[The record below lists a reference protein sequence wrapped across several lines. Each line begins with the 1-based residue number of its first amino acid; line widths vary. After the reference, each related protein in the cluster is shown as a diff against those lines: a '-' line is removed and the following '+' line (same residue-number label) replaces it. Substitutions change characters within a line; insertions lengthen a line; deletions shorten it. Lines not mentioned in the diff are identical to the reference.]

1 MGRLQRLPLLLAL
14 LPALLCTLLLLHA
27 AHADALS
34 LAYDRNY
41 GTAYVTIL
49 QSTADVPIEA
59 QGYTRRQLE
68 LFQDRRVDA
77 AEVYDFQAEQFLR
90 GAAEELYWYPHYTAT
105 VVLAVR
111 TDPRI
116 PVHGWADLREGVTI
130 AMPEQSPEREIFFL
144 ALTQGL
150 SANRDTAFAHLAQMK
165 AEGRLRFYAMHRGTW
180 GILANAGAN
189 DVYVLFAHE
198 AERLIRRGAQLRI
211 VVPAE
216 GTLTLTKGVLS
227 RAPITFS
234 ETLPREL
241 DAAGYPPLPP
251 SAAAV
256 HAMPPDFPQ
265 VLRTVNTRYH
275 AQIMER
281 PVFMPAEEHERF
293 MVLVLMLPLTVI
305 WGAYIYRRVLH
316 HGARRAVVL
325 LVAMLLLW
333 ELTRMVKILTFVH
346 DSALER
352 MLWYLFYVFRAGLSV
367 ALLWIAWSADED
379 AINRRMPPWLKAV
392 FGLNLLLAA
401 LILCNDYHQQF
412 FAFTWDNI
420 LQEWQEELAWGA
432 YVYWTLWFGE
442 ILAALLLLLEKAKQQ
457 QVLRPMMMLPFVF
470 FALFVV
476 YSIAYQYVAWVQ
488 WPELTALTALFFL
501 ALLEICLHTGLM
513 PSNRLHEAFFTHAQL
528 AMRLVNAEGAP
539 VFASA
544 LQWDETGRDTRTSR
558 MEIHGGALL
567 WQEDLR
573 LLHERQRQLALACGA
588 LERSHTLLRAE
599 HTIRRKLLALTLRR
613 NLSEELEAI
622 LAAKRPL
629 LRRFRE
635 ELMETQDEEQ
645 IVRLIRRLNL
655 LSSYLKK
662 RCVLFLKGQE
672 DGTVRT
678 DELAM
683 AVSETCTYLRPL
695 GLHVGVEWAQTE
707 LLYTETAL
715 ALFDAFA
722 EFLTRAAAAGMEHIF
737 CRFTD
742 DTLTFL
748 LEGADWIAP
757 WAAAWQEEHGTA
769 VTTEDR
775 GYARTLTI
783 RPTAAVGKGAGD
795 QAAYPAE
802 DARRTQDE
810 ERRDVP
816 WND

>member
-14 LPALLCTLLLLHA
+14 LPALLCTLLLHA

-216 GTLTLTKGVLS
+216 GTITLTKGVLS

-234 ETLPREL
+234 ETLPKEL
-241 DAAGYPPLPP
+241 DAAGYPPLSP

-256 HAMPPDFPQ
+256 HAMPPDFPH

-281 PVFMPAEEHERF
+281 PVFMPAEAHERF

-501 ALLEICLHTGLM
+501 LLGELCLRTGLM
-513 PSNRLHEAFFTHAQL
+513 PSNRFHAAFFTNAQL
-528 AMRLVNAEGAP
+528 AMRLVNAAGDI

-544 LQWDETGRDTRTSR
+544 ARWDAEGRDTRTSR

-635 ELMETQDEEQ
+635 ELMETQDEEK

-695 GLHVGVEWAQTE
+695 GLRVGVEWTQTE
-707 LLYTETAL
+707 LLYTETGL

-757 WAAAWQEEHGTA
+757 WAAAWQEEHGAA

-783 RPTAAVGKGAGD
+783 SPTAAVGKGAGGK
-795 QAAYPAE
+795 AAYAAE

-810 ERRDVP
+810 GRRDVP

>member
-14 LPALLCTLLLLHA
+14 LPALLCALLLHA

-144 ALTQGL
+144 ALAQGI

-198 AERLIRRGAQLRI
+198 AERLIRRGARLRI

-234 ETLPREL
+234 ETLPKEL
-241 DAAGYPPLPP
+241 DAAGYPPLSP

-256 HAMPPDFPQ
+256 HAMPPDFPH

-281 PVFMPAEEHERF
+281 PLFMPAEAHERF

-333 ELTRMVKILTFVH
+333 ELTRMAKILTFVH

-442 ILAALLLLLEKAKQQ
+442 VLAALLLLLEKAKQQ

-695 GLHVGVEWAQTE
+695 GLHVGVEWAQTD

-757 WAAAWQEEHGTA
+757 WAAAWQEEHGAA

-795 QAAYPAE
+795 KAAYTAE
-802 DARRTQDE
+802 DACRTQDE
-810 ERRDVP
+810 GRRDVP

>member
-1 MGRLQRLPLLLAL
+1 
-14 LPALLCTLLLLHA
+14 
-27 AHADALS
+27 
-34 LAYDRNY
+34 
-41 GTAYVTIL
+41 
-49 QSTADVPIEA
+49 
-59 QGYTRRQLE
+59 
-68 LFQDRRVDA
+68 
-77 AEVYDFQAEQFLR
+77 
-90 GAAEELYWYPHYTAT
+90 
-105 VVLAVR
+105 
-111 TDPRI
+111 
-116 PVHGWADLREGVTI
+116 
-130 AMPEQSPEREIFFL
+130 
-144 ALTQGL
+144 
-150 SANRDTAFAHLAQMK
+150 
-165 AEGRLRFYAMHRGTW
+165 
-180 GILANAGAN
+180 
-189 DVYVLFAHE
+189 
-198 AERLIRRGAQLRI
+198 
-211 VVPAE
+211 
-216 GTLTLTKGVLS
+216 
-227 RAPITFS
+227 
-234 ETLPREL
+234 
-241 DAAGYPPLPP
+241 
-251 SAAAV
+251 
-256 HAMPPDFPQ
+256 
-265 VLRTVNTRYH
+265 
-275 AQIMER
+275 
-281 PVFMPAEEHERF
+281 
-293 MVLVLMLPLTVI
+293 
-305 WGAYIYRRVLH
+305 
-316 HGARRAVVL
+316 
-325 LVAMLLLW
+325 
-333 ELTRMVKILTFVH
+333 
-346 DSALER
+346 
-352 MLWYLFYVFRAGLSV
+352 
-367 ALLWIAWSADED
+367 
-379 AINRRMPPWLKAV
+379 MPPWLKAV

-457 QVLRPMMMLPFVF
+457 QMLRPMMMLPFVF
-470 FALFVV
+470 FVLFIA
-476 YSIAYQYVAWVQ
+476 YSIAYQHVAWVQ

-501 ALLEICLHTGLM
+501 ALLEICMRTGLM

-573 LLHERQRQLALACGA
+573 LLHERQRQLALACDA
-588 LERSHTLLRAE
+588 LERSHSLLRAE
-599 HTIRRKLLALTLRR
+599 HMIRRKLLTLTLRR
-613 NLSEELEAI
+613 KLSEELETI

-695 GLHVGVEWAQTE
+695 GLHVGVEWAQME

-722 EFLTRAAAAGMEHIF
+722 EFLTCAAAAGMEHIF

-757 WAAAWQEEHGTA
+757 WAAAWQEEHGAA

-795 QAAYPAE
+795 KAAYAAE
-802 DARRTQDE
+802 SAHRTQDE
-810 ERRDVP
+810 GRRDAP

>member
-1 MGRLQRLPLLLAL
+1 MGRLQRFPLLLAL
-14 LPALLCTLLLLHA
+14 LPALLCTLLLHA
-27 AHADALS
+27 DHTDALS

-41 GTAYVTIL
+41 GTAYVSIL
-49 QSTADVPIEA
+49 QSSADVPIEA
-59 QGYTRRQLE
+59 QGYARRQLE

-111 TDPRI
+111 TDPHV

-130 AMPEQSPEREIFFL
+130 AIPEQSPEREIFFL
-144 ALTQGL
+144 ALAQGI
-150 SANRDTAFAHLAQMK
+150 SGDRDTAFAHLAQMK

-198 AERLIRRGAQLRI
+198 AERLIRRGARLRI

-234 ETLPREL
+234 ETLPKEL

-251 SAAAV
+251 SAPTV
-256 HAMPPDFPQ
+256 HAMPPDFPH

-281 PVFMPAEEHERF
+281 PVFMPAEAHERF

-325 LVAMLLLW
+325 LIAMLLLW
-333 ELTRMVKILTFVH
+333 ELTRMAKILTFVH
-346 DSALER
+346 DSTLER
-352 MLWYLFYVFRAGLSV
+352 TLWYLFYMFRAGLSV

-401 LILCNDYHQQF
+401 LILCNDFHQQF

-470 FALFVV
+470 FVLFIA

-513 PSNRLHEAFFTHAQL
+513 PSNRLHEAFFTHARL

-539 VFASA
+539 VFASV

-695 GLHVGVEWAQTE
+695 GLRVGVEWTQTE

-722 EFLTRAAAAGMEHIF
+722 EFLTHAAAAGMERIF

-748 LEGADWIAP
+748 LEDADWIAP
-757 WAAAWQEEHGTA
+757 WAAAWQEEHGIA

-775 GYARTLTI
+775 GYAHTLTI
-783 RPTAAVGKGAGD
+783 HPTAAAGKRTGGK
-795 QAAYPAE
+795 AAYTAE

-810 ERRDVP
+810 GRRDAP
-816 WND
+816 WNG

>member
-1 MGRLQRLPLLLAL
+1 MKRLHRARFLAGGL
-14 LPALLCTLLLLHA
+14 IALLCVLLIPA
-27 AHADALS
+27 STSALTI
-34 LAYDRNY
+34 AYDRNY
-41 GTAYVTIL
+41 DTAYVNIL

-59 QGYTRRQLE
+59 QGYTRNQLE
-68 LFQDRRVDA
+68 LFLDRRVDA

-90 GAAEELYWYPHYTAT
+90 GAAEELYWYPHYRAT
-105 VVLAVR
+105 VVLAVH
-111 TDPRI
+111 TDA
-116 PVHGWADLREGVTI
+116 PVPVKGWADLREGVTI
-130 AMPEQSPEREIFFL
+130 ALPEQSPEREIFFL
-144 ALTQGL
+144 ALVQG
-150 SANRDTAFAHLAQMK
+150 SSGDQDTAFARLARMK

-198 AERLIRRGAQLRI
+198 AERLIRRGARLRI
-211 VVPAE
+211 IEPAE

-227 RAPITFS
+227 RTPITFS
-234 ETLPREL
+234 EALPGEL
-241 DAAGYPPLPP
+241 GAAGYPPLPP
-251 SAAAV
+251 SAAAG
-256 HAMPPDFPQ
+256 HAVPPDFPH

-281 PVFMPAEEHERF
+281 PAFMPAEAHERF

-333 ELTRMVKILTFVH
+333 ELTRMAKILTFLH
-346 DSALER
+346 DSTLER

-379 AINRRMPPWLKAV
+379 ALNRRMPPWLKAV

-401 LILCNDYHQQF
+401 LILCNDFHQQF

-420 LQEWQEELAWGA
+420 LQEWQEHLAWGA

-442 ILAALLLLLEKAKQQ
+442 ILAALLLLLEKAKRQ
-457 QVLRPMMMLPFVF
+457 QVLRPVMLLPFVF
-470 FALFVV
+470 FVLFIT

-488 WPELTALTALFFL
+488 WPELTAVTALFFL
-501 ALLEICLHTGLM
+501 ALPEICLHTGLM
-513 PSNRLHEAFFTHAQL
+513 PSNRLHETFFIHAQL
-528 AMRLVNAEGAP
+528 AMQLVNAAGTP

-544 LQWDETGRDTRTSR
+544 LRLDEAARDTRTSR
-558 MEIHGGALL
+558 MELHGGALL

-573 LLHERQRQLALACGA
+573 LLHERQRQLALTRDA
-588 LERSHTLLRAE
+588 LERTHTLLRAE

-613 NLSEELEAI
+613 RLSEELEAI

-635 ELMETQDEEQ
+635 ALMETQDEEE
-645 IVRLIRRLNL
+645 VMRLIRRLNL

-672 DGTVRT
+672 DGTVRA

-683 AVSETCTYLRPL
+683 AVSEICAYLRPL
-695 GLHVGVEWAQTE
+695 GLHVGVEWAQAE
-707 LLYTETAL
+707 LLHVETVL

-722 EFLTRAAAAGMEHIF
+722 ELLTCAAAAGTEHVF

-742 DTLTFL
+742 DTVIFL
-748 LEGADWIAP
+748 LGDADWIAP
-757 WAAAWQEEHGTA
+757 WAAAWQEEHGTD

-775 GYARTLTI
+775 GYAHALTI
-783 RPTAAVGKGAGD
+783 RSAAAMQEGKGGR
-795 QAAYPAE
+795 AAHAAE
-802 DARRTQDE
+802 EHRSTQDG
-810 ERRDVP
+810 ERRGTT
-816 WND
+816 WNG